1 MFKIAFLFIINLQIA
16 PELIGDRFIT
26 FQNDGYFYIITE
38 EDIYK
43 TENGQSYNVYKHNT
57 HFPHFNFNFLKVD
70 KKGYLI
76 SKGGGLVYVFANNEI
91 YRIDDSFDHRNK
103 YESSLFEYQKKV
115 FSFGGY
121 GLFTDKNN
129 LTYFNNSTKEWFDY
143 NYFPNESQPS
153 PRRLAISK
161 VEDSNLYIF
170 GGFQKKINEKLDVYT
185 EYLQDLWRL
194 DLKSHVWEY
203 CGETAISDLFD
214 PKIDLNQ
221 IKIVPYKEN
230 HLLITKQNCFL
241 IDIKNNLIKQFEGFN
256 SAMITGAKTISFNP
270 NSNLFMIISNNHIN
284 GKNHP
289 IFVSEEDFLS
299 KNVKL
304 FDLLRTTNN
313 FKFLILFALVPFI
326 IFFIFLKNS
335 NNIKDKILK
344 NRDNIRQQLNLCENR
359 ILDELLEDKNYSLEN
374 PYILSFYEPNMS
386 YESKTKKLRISLKK
400 INRVILENIK
410 SSKDVIV
417 KGKSNNDKRIRIVQ
431 LKINKS

>member
-103 YESSLFEYQKKV
+103 YQSSLFEYQKKV

-129 LTYFNNSTKEWFDY
+129 LTYFDNSTKEWFDY

-270 NSNLFMIISNNHIN
+270 NSNLFMIISNNH
-284 GKNHP
+284 
-289 IFVSEEDFLS
+289 
-299 KNVKL
+299 
-304 FDLLRTTNN
+304 
-313 FKFLILFALVPFI
+313 LFAKN
-326 IFFIFLKNS
+326 FF
-335 NNIKDKILK
+335 
-344 NRDNIRQQLNLCENR
+344 
-359 ILDELLEDKNYSLEN
+359 LE
-374 PYILSFYEPNMS
+374 
-386 YESKTKKLRISLKK
+386 
-400 INRVILENIK
+400 V
-410 SSKDVIV
+410 
-417 KGKSNNDKRIRIVQ
+417 
-431 LKINKS
+431 

>member
-1 MFKIAFLFIINLQIA
+1 M
-16 PELIGDRFIT
+16 
-26 FQNDGYFYIITE
+26 
-38 EDIYK
+38 
-43 TENGQSYNVYKHNT
+43 
-57 HFPHFNFNFLKVD
+57 
-70 KKGYLI
+70 
-76 SKGGGLVYVFANNEI
+76 
-91 YRIDDSFDHRNK
+91 
-103 YESSLFEYQKKV
+103 

>member
-103 YESSLFEYQKKV
+103 YQSSLFEYQKKV

-129 LTYFNNSTKEWFDY
+129 LTYFDNSTKEWFDY

-170 GGFQKKINEKLDVYT
+170 GGFEKKINEKLDVYT
-185 EYLQDLWRL
+185 NYLQDLWRL

-203 CGETAISDLFD
+203 CGETTISDLFD

-221 IKIVPYKEN
+221 VKIVPYKEN

-256 SAMITGAKTISFNP
+256 SSMITGAKTISFNP

-313 FKFLILFALVPFI
+313 FKFLIFFALVPFI

-359 ILDELLEDKNYSLEN
+359 ILDELLKDKNYSLEN